1 MVGIKTV
8 LHKQV
13 LLDVFKLGS
22 QSIRSIP
29 LKTSGLWLK
38 SFRQA
43 LWWPT
48 NVFPWTPPMGNAATV
63 PAHKQRSCPS
73 LTEGVSRLL
82 AARAFCG
89 SKSKVGRTLH
99 PMPPTWW
106 KATPSSICTSSSF
119 PLPWPGLHNEK
130 LWNQFLFI
138 LNELKVFVSWLPGA
152 AGFHAQLEVRSQVP
166 HSFWRLEFPSFG
178 TLATGGILN
187 EARLALLA
195 WEELLLFTSPR
206 IYPQSHGQNENPRS
220 ISWLLASHPPSS
232 WTFKSGNY
240 DGNLGP

>member
-1 MVGIKTV
+1 MA
-8 LHKQV
+8 HKRIS
-13 LLDVFKLGS
+13 LDATYGQCSDCACAQAEELSLSHWRCK
-22 QSIRSIP
+22 Q
-29 LKTSGLWLK
+29 TSGCPCILRGQEQGG
-38 SFRQA
+38 SHIA
-43 LWWPT
+43 P
-48 NVFPWTPPMGNAATV
+48 NATYMV
-63 PAHKQRSCPS
+63 ESN
-73 LTEGVSRLL
+73 
-82 AARAFCG
+82 
-89 SKSKVGRTLH
+89 
-99 PMPPTWW
+99 
-106 KATPSSICTSSSF
+106 PSSICTSSSF

-138 LNELKVFVSWLPGA
+138 LNELKVFLSWLPGA
-152 AGFHAQLEVRSQVP
+152 AGFHTQLEVRSQVP

-206 IYPQSHGQNENPRS
+206 IYPRSHGQNENPRS

-232 WTFKSGNY
+232 WTFKSDNY